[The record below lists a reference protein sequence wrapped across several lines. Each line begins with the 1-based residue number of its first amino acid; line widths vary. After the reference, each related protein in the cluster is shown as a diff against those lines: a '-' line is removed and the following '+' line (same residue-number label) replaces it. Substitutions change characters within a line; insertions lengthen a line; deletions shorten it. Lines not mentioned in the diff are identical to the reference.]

1 MLSPKIVRSA
11 EGARK
16 ISTMAR
22 PPRKFTLPQIR
33 RRLKLLS
40 ASLAAISWDTEQ
52 TPTKLRSRVR
62 KLLTRV
68 EEILERWP
76 APPT

>member
-1 MLSPKIVRSA
+1 
-11 EGARK
+11 
-16 ISTMAR
+16 
-22 PPRKFTLPQIR
+22 
-33 RRLKLLS
+33 LKLLS

-68 EEILERWP
+68 EEMLERWP